1 MRIIVCLPDPED
13 REVCTNKITELA
25 AETGAPV
32 TVTRMGL
39 RSSKDLDFHAEELE
53 KADLIFLGIEPGGFD
68 GMAAAAAIRQKGT
81 DIDIVFYTKEK
92 SRVFD
97 AFDVDAIH
105 YLVPGEFSS
114 KRFRNVFEKA
124 LARSRRRDK
133 AVIRLSCAGL
143 HKTVPIARIYY
154 FEVTNRIL
162 TVHYEGGVFEFYSTM
177 YKVEEKLKDFDFVR
191 IHRSFLVARGFI
203 ADITHTEVT
212 LFNGEKL
219 PIGGRYLANLEKKS

>member
-97 AFDVDAIH
+97 AFDVEAIH
-105 YLVPGEFSS
+105 YLVPGEYSS

-124 LARSRRRDK
+124 LARSRKRDK

-154 FEVTNRIL
+154 FEVSNRIL

-219 PIGGRYLANLEKKS
+219 PVGSRYLANLEKKS

>member
-143 HKTVPIARIYY
+143 QKTVPIARIYY

-219 PIGGRYLANLEKKS
+219 PVGSRYLANLEKKS

>member
-124 LARSRRRDK
+124 LVRSRRRDK

-203 ADITHTEVT
+203 ADITHSEVT

-219 PIGGRYLANLEKKS
+219 PVGGRYLANLEKKS

>member
-13 REVCTNKITELA
+13 REVCTNKIMELA
-25 AETGAPV
+25 AEKNAPV

-203 ADITHTEVT
+203 ADITNSEVT

-219 PIGGRYLANLEKKS
+219 PVGGRYLANLEKKS

>member
-25 AETGAPV
+25 AETGVPV

-68 GMAAAAAIRQKGT
+68 GMAAAAAIRQKGA

-124 LARSRRRDK
+124 LARSRRKDK

-203 ADITHTEVT
+203 ADITHSEVT

-219 PIGGRYLANLEKKS
+219 PVGGRYLANLEKKS

>member
-13 REVCTNKITELA
+13 REICTNKITELA

-53 KADLIFLGIEPGGFD
+53 KADLIFRGIEPDGVD

-203 ADITHTEVT
+203 ADITHSEVT

-219 PIGGRYLANLEKKS
+219 PVGGRYLANLEKKS